1 VTLLERELS
10 PEISETELEITFKQ
24 TAFEVLDKLLPRLV
38 QLYQEGK
45 L

>member
-1 VTLLERELS
+1 MTLLERELL
-10 PEISETELEITFKQ
+10 PEISETELEMTFKQ